1 VSSQFLTAPNQITLL
16 RLIFV
21 PFIVIMLTDGSYGW
35 ALALFVI
42 AGVSD
47 GLDGLLARMLNQRT
61 VLGQYLDPI
70 ADKLL
75 LSTLFLV
82 LSIMHKIP
90 WKFTVIVFSRDLMI
104 LITCAVLFAATTYRD
119 FHPSI
124 YGKLNT
130 GFQVGALFFV
140 LLNSYTAEA
149 GGEISNMPWI
159 HITMH
164 ALLWTVFAL
173 TIISGVHYVLRTG
186 FNMRARE
193 SGASGSGRVA

>member
-1 VSSQFLTAPNQITLL
+1 MTSQFLTAPNQITLL

-21 PFIVIMLTDGSYGW
+21 PFIVITLTDGNYGW
-35 ALALFVI
+35 ALVLFVI
-42 AGVSD
+42 AGISD

-90 WKFTVIVFSRDLMI
+90 WKFTVLVFSRDLII
-104 LITCAVLFAATTYRD
+104 LITCAVLFAATSYRD
-119 FHPSI
+119 FRPSI

-130 GFQVGALFFV
+130 GFQVCALFFV
-140 LLNSYTAEA
+140 LLNSYTAEPGA
-149 GGEISNMPWI
+149 QVSRQPWI
-159 HITMH
+159 HVSMH
-164 ALLWTVFAL
+164 ALLWAVFTL
-173 TIISGVHYVLRTG
+173 TIISGIHYVLRTG
-186 FNMRARE
+186 YNMRARE
-193 SGASGSGRVA
+193 AGTSGGGRAG

>member
-21 PFIVIMLTDGSYGW
+21 PFIVITLVDGNFGW
-35 ALALFVI
+35 ALVLFIV
-42 AGVSD
+42 AGISD
-47 GLDGLLARMLNQRT
+47 GLDGLLARLLNQRT

-82 LSIMHKIP
+82 LSITHKIP
-90 WKFTVIVFSRDLMI
+90 WKFTVLVFSRDLMI
-104 LITCAVLFAATTYRD
+104 LVTCAVLFAATSYRD
-119 FHPSI
+119 FRPSI

-130 GFQVGALFFV
+130 GVQVGALFFV
-140 LLNSYTAEA
+140 LLNSYTAGINSEV
-149 GGEISNMPWI
+149 SKSLWI
-159 HITMH
+159 HLTMH
-164 ALLWTVFAL
+164 ALLWSVFVL

-186 FNMRARE
+186 FNMRDRSA
-193 SGASGSGRVA
+193 